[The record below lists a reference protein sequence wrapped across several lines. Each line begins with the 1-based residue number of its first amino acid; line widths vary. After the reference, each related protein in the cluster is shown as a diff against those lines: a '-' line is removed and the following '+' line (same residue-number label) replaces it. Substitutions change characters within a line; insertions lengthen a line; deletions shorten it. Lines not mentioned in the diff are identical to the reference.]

1 MAVAVPSSKV
11 SDKCSENECIAS
23 CEDCNDCPCPAN
35 VESKPNL
42 SFGWSV
48 GDNFKDVFTKFKS
61 VFSLEPFFEEDPTY
75 CATCIDCPK
84 EFAGVAG
91 ADFSAL
97 CTFKNSGRIGWPKN
111 VQLKLINGTIVVYN
125 ALGLEDMCV
134 QPGEELNVTIEL
146 KLPMTPGTYI
156 LAFRLVHGDNIEFGD
171 EVTVN
176 LVAKALT
183 GQVESA
189 PAIEDPKLQRALV
202 QPLTE
207 TNGDTFYVDQE
218 KDLGGSG
225 ASVDDLDLS
234 GNSWIV
240 VRDDEEAAADP
251 PGAADEK
258 DVELRTEE
266 STPSKP
272 HVEVVCRTETEVQ
285 RNSYNKQ
292 VYMTRYDAKYKDHL
306 VELMKLGCLD
316 FERNLQLLQRNG
328 NRLDKAVTEL
338 VHEVE

>member
-1 MAVAVPSSKV
+1 M
-11 SDKCSENECIAS
+11 
-23 CEDCNDCPCPAN
+23 
-35 VESKPNL
+35 
-42 SFGWSV
+42 G
-48 GDNFKDVFTKFKS
+48 
-61 VFSLEPFFEEDPTY
+61 
-75 CATCIDCPK
+75 
-84 EFAGVAG
+84 
-91 ADFSAL
+91 
-97 CTFKNSGRIGWPKN
+97 
-111 VQLKLINGTIVVYN
+111 
-125 ALGLEDMCV
+125 
-134 QPGEELNVTIEL
+134 
-146 KLPMTPGTYI
+146 YI
-156 LAFRLVHGDNIEFGD
+156 LAFRLVHGDNIDFGD

-176 LVAKALT
+176 LVARALT

-251 PGAADEK
+251 PGAMLDEK
-258 DVELRTEE
+258 EVELRTEE

-272 HVEVVCRTETEVQ
+272 EVVWRTETEVQ

-292 VYMTRYDAKYKDHL
+292 VYM
-306 VELMKLGCLD
+306 
-316 FERNLQLLQRNG
+316 
-328 NRLDKAVTEL
+328 
-338 VHEVE
+338 